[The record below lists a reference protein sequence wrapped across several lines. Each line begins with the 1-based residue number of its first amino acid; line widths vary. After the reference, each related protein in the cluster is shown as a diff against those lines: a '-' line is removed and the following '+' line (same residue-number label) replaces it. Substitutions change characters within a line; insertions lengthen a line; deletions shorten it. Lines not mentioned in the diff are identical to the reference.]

1 MATMLPRIVCTG
13 LISSLK
19 SLLLKNPARL
29 AVHLVG
35 LHRTL
40 NEKKPSIQAGRS
52 LALITVAGARNPPDS
67 DLVDRVACRV
77 VFRPDPGGAGCL
89 DQRPV
94 MILALLRAI
103 GPLLYSSPNR

>member
-1 MATMLPRIVCTG
+1 LRRADFFAQN
-13 LISSLK
+13 
-19 SLLLKNPARL
+19 LLLKNPARL
-29 AVHLVG
+29 GVHLVG

-40 NEKKPSIQAGRS
+40 GNQKKPPIQAGR
-52 LALITVAGARNPPDS
+52 LLDLITVAGARNPPDS

-94 MILALLRAI
+94 MILPLLRAI